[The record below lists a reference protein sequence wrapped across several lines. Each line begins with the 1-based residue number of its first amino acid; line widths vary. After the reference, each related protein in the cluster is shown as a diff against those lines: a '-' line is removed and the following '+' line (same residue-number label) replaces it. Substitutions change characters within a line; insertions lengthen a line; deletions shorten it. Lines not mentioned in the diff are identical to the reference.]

1 MTSVSDALVVVKDLT
16 TLPLLL
22 VLNSTVTDATHSGG
36 TVVLQVTLAPGV
48 EPSTLLLLTVT
59 VGSENSAA
67 IYECMCG
74 CECGCHKYYTGFKML

>member
-1 MTSVSDALVVVKDLT
+1 MTSVSDVLLGDLT

-48 EPSTLLLLTVT
+48 EPSSLTALTVT
-59 VGSENSAA
+59 VRSE
-67 IYECMCG
+67 
-74 CECGCHKYYTGFKML
+74 